1 MTMKFVRYCMLTL
14 MAAVTLTGCNEDEF
28 ASSVKEGL
36 PARVTLR
43 VEVPTAQKV
52 AMTRAGYSDFEYA
65 VKDLVLVMFNQ
76 SGHRE
81 ILYVDINKMTLKE
94 TDTEN
99 GGAVYE
105 YTENLSSVDQLDDP
119 AHEILSGNYDVYAI
133 ANYNAGNSNCEYI
146 DPLDFET
153 KEQVE
158 AAMAEWSENIISV
171 TGSKG
176 LPMTDY
182 QQCEVAPGETTEI
195 ALSLRRNTAKVEFTF
210 VNGSHTTDG
219 QTVAAH
225 FTPTHYTV
233 YNLPKSAYLID
244 RRDNGKEALSGR
256 GVINEANK
264 LDGVEYFN
272 TERIAITGESGLSFF
287 MLENNQVAKNTCAD
301 YSARDKWNGTNAD
314 GTKIFLNA
322 PEEGTYVVVE
332 GTYADNDYN
341 GNVSYTIH
349 LGDFSQGSGQK
360 GFDNFKV
367 NRNEHQTYRV
377 TVNGVNS
384 IVTEAQHV
392 QADGGNNPGV
402 EGEVAKSE
410 NNFVLD
416 SHYEAVMLSFSE
428 AAWTSFKDKT
438 EHLVRVKTPE
448 TDFVAKDYIFT
459 KQADGSF
466 KASDASGD
474 FGWLQFEKPASATSF
489 PVYNNGNKGDGKGN
503 AGYANY
509 RKSHSIAAFF
519 ANPDGFALHTD
530 GKYYVTVF
538 VDEYYYGEETE
549 DRPGKAALPLKKW
562 VNTVNRVF
570 MCDYANVVP
579 SQDGNS
585 NYIKDY
591 LFSVNQRS
599 IKTVYD
605 LEDESL
611 NPFGIETWNEA
622 PAQSMSNTSV
632 SNTTRMN
639 GWQNTVLSVYGSS
652 TAADPTP
659 NGAFS
664 VAAGNTKEGIRPT
677 TSGYVNPVSD
687 NNKASHKYAAAGGA
701 ASTTIFGAC
710 LSHNRDKNGNSRID
724 KSELKWYLP
733 ALDQYLI
740 TWLGI
745 NELNE
750 DTRLFEEGDFS
761 KVVLGDDNK
770 PQLGSSGD
778 WVHHMVTST
787 SGSRS
792 WWQEQAV
799 SSGNVGVNWED
810 NSYEFRAARTLR
822 KTNEECS
829 KPFEVYTKGSGTN
842 TKYIVKVNGISAKR
856 NNVVTGLL
864 PSHTM
869 TDKNNYL
876 PMAFEVATVASV
888 KSRATRV
895 QLSNRQTT
903 KLDNDVKSF
912 WQDNSSEQGTW
923 RVINQRELMIVS
935 MISAYTDA
943 LFTTNSGIGTS
954 AQVFCCTLHP
964 SPIYKYPFVLQKTK
978 MQLWDGGNGGGSS
991 SGRYI
996 PVRDYTGNY
1005 AGYTKQ

>member
-1 MTMKFVRYCMLTL
+1 MLTL

-119 AHEILSGNYDVYAI
+119 AHGILSGNYDVYAI

-210 VNGSHTTDG
+210 VNGSHVTDG

-244 RRDNGKEALSGR
+244 RRDDGKEALSGR
-256 GVINEANK
+256 GVINEVNK

-272 TERIAITGESGLSFF
+272 TGRIAITGESGLSFF

-314 GTKIFLNA
+314 GTKAFLNA
-322 PEEGTYVVVE
+322 PEKGTYVVVE
-332 GTYADNDYN
+332 GTYADNDFN

-360 GFDNFKV
+360 GFGNFKV

-384 IVTEAQHV
+384 IVTEAQHA

-474 FGWLQFEKPASATSF
+474 FGWLQFEKPASATTF

-509 RKSHSIAAFF
+509 RTSHSIAAFF
-519 ANPDGFALHTD
+519 ANPDGFALRTG

-622 PAQSMSNTSV
+622 PAQSMSTNSV

-652 TAADPTP
+652 TSADPTP
-659 NGAFS
+659 SGAFS
-664 VAAGNTKEGIRPT
+664 AAAGNTNEGIRPT

-701 ASTTIFGAC
+701 ASTSIFGTC
-710 LSHNRDKNGNSRID
+710 LSHNRDKNGNGRID

-761 KVVLGDDNK
+761 KVVLGDNNK
-770 PQLGSSGD
+770 PRVGSSGD

-810 NSYEFRAARTLR
+810 NNYEFRAARTLR

-903 KLDNDVKSF
+903 KLDDNVKSF
-912 WQDNSSEQGTW
+912 YQDNDSERGTW

-935 MISAYTDA
+935 MISAYTDE
-943 LFTTNSGIGTS
+943 LFSNSGIGGDTR
-954 AQVFCCTLHP
+954 AQIFCCTLHP
-964 SPIYKYPFVLQKTK
+964 SSIYKHPFGLLSSK
-978 MQLWDGGNGGGSS
+978 MQLWDGNKGYYNNNNDYSNG
-991 SGRYI
+991 RAL
-996 PVRDYTGNY
+996 PVRDYTGDFS
-1005 AGYTKQ
+1005 GYTKQ